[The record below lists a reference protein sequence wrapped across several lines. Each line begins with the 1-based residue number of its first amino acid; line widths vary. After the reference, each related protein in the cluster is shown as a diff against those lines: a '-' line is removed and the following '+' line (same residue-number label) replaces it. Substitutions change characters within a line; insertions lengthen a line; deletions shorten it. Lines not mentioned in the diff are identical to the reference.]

1 MPPTTPLALLG
12 FGFVLGLRHA
22 LEADHLAAVSTIV
35 STRRSAW
42 GASLVGALWG
52 LGHTAALLGV
62 GLVVVGLHA
71 GIPPRLAAG
80 LELGVAAMLIG
91 LGLNLLWTLLRG
103 GSLHHHVHAHGP
115 HLHVHP
121 HVHAPAVV
129 PADGHHRVASMR
141 RPFLVGLVHGLAG
154 SAALMLVVAASI
166 PSPAMALAYVVV
178 FGIGSVGG
186 MTAMSAAVGA
196 PMALV
201 TARFARA
208 EALLRAGA
216 ALGSVV
222 IGILVAWE
230 ISVRAGVL
238 S

>member
-1 MPPTTPLALLG
+1 MIATTPLALLG

-35 STRRSAW
+35 STRRNVR

-52 LGHTAALLGV
+52 LGHTVALL
-62 GLVVVGLHA
+62 LVALAVVGLHA
-71 GIPPRLAAG
+71 EIPPRLAAS
-80 LELGVAAMLIG
+80 LELGVSAMLIG
-91 LGLNLLWTLLRG
+91 LGLNVLWTLRRG
-103 GSLHHHVHAHGP
+103 GQLHHHAHTHGR

-121 HVHAPAVV
+121 HLHAGAAPA
-129 PADGHHRVASMR
+129 ADGHHQVSSMR

-166 PSPAMALAYVVV
+166 PSPAMALAYVAV

-186 MTAMSAAVGA
+186 MTAMSAMVGA
-196 PMALV
+196 PLAMV

-208 EALLRAGA
+208 ETALRAGA
-216 ALGSVV
+216 AVASVS
-222 IGILVAWE
+222 IGVLVAWE
-230 ISVRAGVL
+230 IGVRIGVI
-238 S
+238 

>member
-1 MPPTTPLALLG
+1 MPPTPLPALLG
-12 FGFVLGLRHA
+12 FGFLLGLRHA

-52 LGHTAALLGV
+52 LGHTAALLVV
-62 GLVVVGLHA
+62 GLLVVGLHA
-71 GIPPRLAAG
+71 EIPPRLAAG
-80 LELGVAAMLIG
+80 LELGVAAMLVG
-91 LGLNLLWTLLRG
+91 LGLNVLWTLRRG
-103 GSLHHHVHAHGP
+103 GRLHHHVHAHGAR
-115 HLHVHP
+115 LHVHP
-121 HVHAPAVV
+121 HVHGAAFV

-166 PSPAMALAYVVV
+166 PSPAMALAYVMV

-186 MTAMSAAVGA
+186 MTAMSAVVGA

-208 EALLRAGA
+208 EAVLRVGA
-216 ALGSVV
+216 ALGSIA

-230 ISVRAGVL
+230 IGARAGML

>member
-1 MPPTTPLALLG
+1 LG
-12 FGFVLGLRHA
+12 FGFLLGLRHA

-52 LGHTAALLGV
+52 LGHTAALLVV

-71 GIPPRLAAG
+71 EIPPRLAAS
-80 LELGVAAMLIG
+80 LELGVAAMLMG
-91 LGLNLLWTLLRG
+91 LGRTLLGPLWRG
-103 GSLHHHVHAHGP
+103 GNRHHHAQAHGP
-115 HLHVHP
+115 PLHAHP
-121 HVHAPAVV
+121 HVPAPAVV

-166 PSPAMALAYVVV
+166 PSPAMALAYVLL

-196 PMALV
+196 PLA
-201 TARFARA
+201 
-208 EALLRAGA
+208 
-216 ALGSVV
+216 
-222 IGILVAWE
+222 
-230 ISVRAGVL
+230 
-238 S
+238 